1 MSLSSQYK
9 TNQTKAIE
17 GVAITF
23 PSNEDGTVPTFY
35 VSRMNDSNPQYAAK
49 LAAVTKPFKRQIDA
63 GTLPQEKAKELT
75 KDVFTSTV
83 LKGWENIP
91 MSDVT
96 GVGSDTGYASF
107 SKATALQ
114 LFENLP
120 DLYSELVTEA
130 SGIARFLADEL
141 EAEAKN

>member
-23 PSNEDGTVPTFY
+23 PANEDGTIPTFY
-35 VSRMNDSNPQYAAK
+35 VARMNDSNPQYAAR

-63 GTLPQEKAKELT
+63 GTLPNEKAKELT
-75 KDVFTSTV
+75 KEVFLSTV
-83 LKGWENIP
+83 LKGWENVKA
-91 MSDVT
+91 SDVT
-96 GVGSDTGYASF
+96 GNIDDEGYAGF
-107 SKATALQ
+107 TKAGAAMLMN
-114 LFENLP
+114 NLP

-141 EAEAKN
+141 ESEAKN